1 VKIKRPKGLLKG
13 QLFVIFFR
21 SVYRPTGKAKVEIL
35 QYAERNSM
43 KTKSEKKTVF
53 ISSTQIDKFLKS
65 DCDVNI
71 KTFEL
76 PISVWIFTIDPMPEW
91 AHRQ

>member
-1 VKIKRPKGLLKG
+1 MWFCLDL
-13 QLFVIFFR
+13 
-21 SVYRPTGKAKVEIL
+21 YRPTEKAKVEIL
-35 QYAERNSM
+35 QYADRNSM

-71 KTFEL
+71 KTFEP
-76 PISVWIFTIDPMPEW
+76 PISVWIFTINPMPEW

>member
-1 VKIKRPKGLLKG
+1 MGFWDL
-13 QLFVIFFR
+13 
-21 SVYRPTGKAKVEIL
+21 YRPTGKAKVEIW

-43 KTKSEKKTVF
+43 KTKSGKTKQKKTVF
-53 ISSTQIDKFLKS
+53 ISSTQIDRFLKS

-76 PISVWIFTIDPMPEW
+76 L
-91 AHRQ
+91 